1 MGISKT
7 WQKIAPD
14 LRVHSGYA
22 ALVENEMTTH
32 GETILKQIKD
42 NNVKQ
47 VVFTG
52 HSLGGSVA
60 HVAHLYAL
68 ATWADELVDVT
79 FRVLSF
85 EPTMVFFL
93 PDPEERTDPLK
104 AFLKDKLEK
113 LARGFVFCGD
123 AVPRLTGNGTFMKDV
138 VEKLESQNQT
148 FKAAAGFFNG
158 REDSGA
164 NQRSSLQAI

>member
-1 MGISKT
+1 
-7 WQKIAPD
+7 
-14 LRVHSGYA
+14 
-22 ALVENEMTTH
+22 MTTH

-113 LARGFVFCGD
+113 LARCG
-123 AVPRLTGNGTFMKDV
+123 PRLTTLRPPCCLILQHNDLCYIGAQGLCF
-138 VEKLESQNQT
+138 LRRRC
-148 FKAAAGFFNG
+148 AAPHWQWYVHE
-158 REDSGA
+158 R
-164 NQRSSLQAI
+164 RR